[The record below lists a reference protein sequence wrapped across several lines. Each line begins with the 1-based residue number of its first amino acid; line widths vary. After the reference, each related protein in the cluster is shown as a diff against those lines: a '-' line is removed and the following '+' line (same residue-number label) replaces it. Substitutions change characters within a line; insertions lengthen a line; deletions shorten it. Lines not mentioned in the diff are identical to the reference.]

1 MLFSTWLR
9 NRTPNRAP
17 RGRVQHR
24 PAARR
29 FRPVLEALEDRRV
42 PAAITLI
49 QNIGAVASS
58 PAGATSLSIPVKHA
72 VAPGHRV
79 TVEFAELEVGNYAPT
94 PTITDTAGN
103 AYAIEHDISFGA
115 PGGSGLQFIASAL
128 VSSPI
133 PAGGAITVTLDFSSP
148 PLQLPVPVA
157 SAQEF
162 YGLSSV
168 PHLFSGGG
176 SWDLSG
182 TATTASVEY
191 DIGQAPAL
199 ALASFAI
206 GDTPANTLTLDSA
219 STALPGAGTTTAIP
233 NVTIAPGFRVVTT
246 TGKTSITGT
255 TATPTFYAVLGSVG
269 VAYAADPTTHFRID
283 VAPQATEGEALNVT
297 VEALDGSN
305 NVDPG
310 YTGTVHFTSTDA
322 RALLPADMNFTP
334 ADAGVKTFHVT
345 LESPGLQT
353 ITATDTVDGT
363 ILGSANVNFAYHFQ
377 IAAPAGTMAGAPLTF
392 VVTALDALN
401 NVIPTYTGTVQF
413 TSTDG
418 QATLPP
424 SYTFTSGAGG
434 DNGVHTFTGVTLRT
448 AGVQTIS
455 VADPATSSATG
466 GTPVAVS
473 PGAAAVFDITFPS
486 TVTAGAAFALAV
498 TVRDA
503 YGNVVP
509 SFTGTVTFASSD
521 KNASLPANYTFTT
534 GQGGDNGVHTFSL
547 TLKTAGTESITVTE
561 VGDPLLTDIVE
572 ILVTNPAGKGNK
584 K

>member
-1 MLFSTWLR
+1 MWLSSWLR

-94 PTITDTAGN
+94 PTVTDTAGN
-103 AYAIEHDISFGA
+103 AYAIEHDIAFGA
-115 PGGSGLQFIASAL
+115 PGDSGLQFIASSL

-133 PAGGAITVTLDFSSP
+133 PVGGAITVTLNYSFP

-168 PHLFSGGG
+168 PHLFNSGGG
-176 SWDLSG
+176 WNGSEP
-182 TATTASVEY
+182 ATTASVEY
-191 DIGQAPAL
+191 DIDQAPAL
-199 ALASFAI
+199 ALASFTI
-206 GDTPANTLTLDSA
+206 GDAPGSTLTLDSA
-219 STALPGAGTTTAIP
+219 STPLPGAGTTTATP
-233 NVTIAPGFRVVTT
+233 NVTIAPGFRVVTA

-255 TATPTFYAVLGSVG
+255 LTSPVDTLGSVG
-269 VAYAADPTTHFRID
+269 VAYPGDPTTHFRID
-283 VAPQATEGEALNVT
+283 VAPQATEGEVLNVT

-322 RALLPADMNFTP
+322 RALLPADVNFTP

-363 ILGSANVNFAYHFQ
+363 ILGSANVNFAYHLQ
-377 IAAPAGTMAGAPLTF
+377 ITAPAGTTAGAPFSF

-424 SYTFTSGAGG
+424 SYAFTSGAGG
-434 DNGVHTFTGVTLRT
+434 DNGVHTFSGVTLRT

-466 GTPVAVS
+466 STPVAVS
-473 PGAAAVFDITFPS
+473 PGAAAVFAITCPS
-486 TVTAGAAFALAV
+486 TATAGVAFNLTV
-498 TVRDA
+498 TVEDA

-521 KNASLPANYTFTT
+521 KNACLPANYTFTT
-534 GQGGDNGVHTFSL
+534 GQGGDNGVHTFSV
-547 TLKTAGTESITVTE
+547 TLKSAGTQSITVTE

-572 ILVTNPAGKGNK
+572 ILVTNPAGKDNK